1 MANNDT
7 LKGIGVVGNT
17 PTTVTANGSVLE
29 PVPAIEWTPEELS
42 AIRAIA
48 RSMSTDRKPVS
59 STEVVQEIRKALATK
74 AKTTFYTP
82 FETEWKNH
90 TKVCSRTNKV
100 VEGTETEYM
109 HKYVPASGWKAMTDL
124 GCKLAVLPPKQNPA
138 SKPAVVDTPEVL
150 ASVLKAV
157 DESSK
162 LTEEEFH
169 QRIVP
174 STKPTQASK

>member
-7 LKGIGVVGNT
+7 LKGVGVAGQPV
-17 PTTVTANGSVLE
+17 TVTANGSVLE
-29 PVPAIEWTPEELS
+29 PVPAIEWTAEELS

-138 SKPAVVDTPEVL
+138 AKLAEVDIPAKPTESMLAESAAFVKELYADTKKPA
-150 ASVLKAV
+150 
-157 DESSK
+157 
-162 LTEEEFH
+162 
-169 QRIVP
+169 
-174 STKPTQASK
+174 TQASK